1 MGPSASSKLTLIE
14 ANVRRIES
22 LESHITLNSTHVKAI
37 TFFAHTTSA
46 YIVDVWYTTIVI
58 QM

>member
-1 MGPSASSKLTLIE
+1 
-14 ANVRRIES
+14 